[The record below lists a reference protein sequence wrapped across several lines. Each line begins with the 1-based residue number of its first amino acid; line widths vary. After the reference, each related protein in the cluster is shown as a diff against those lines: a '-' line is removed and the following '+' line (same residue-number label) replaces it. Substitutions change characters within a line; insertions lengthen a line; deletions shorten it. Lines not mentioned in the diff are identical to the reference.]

1 MFVDRIYFPVTT
13 LGPGERVVVWTCG
26 CTKRCPGCANP
37 ELWETRPEA
46 AIEPARLAA
55 VLNDLAGRTG
65 AHRITFTGGDP
76 LEQAP
81 ALASVLAAIRSAFDD
96 ILIYTGY
103 TFGELTAMPKLPTG
117 PLPLPSSPQPSSGGL
132 PNEGSAGA
140 APSAHPEDAP
150 LIDVLIDGPYVEA
163 ENDGVIEGRNA
174 VTEALRAGVAI
185 DKIFLMKGDT
195 DPTLGHI
202 ASAAREKGIVVVDA
216 DRRKLDGMSRTH
228 SHQGV
233 IALAAVREYATV
245 DDILNIARE
254 RGEPPLIVVCDEL
267 SDPHNL
273 GAVIRTADAAGAHG
287 VIIPKRRSAGLTAVV
302 SKTSAGAVAHVP
314 VARVPNLPS
323 LLKELK
329 EEGVWV
335 FGTAAGGTT
344 QLYQA
349 DLKGPA
355 AIVIGSEGDGM
366 GRLVAENC
374 DFTVSIPM
382 FGKINSLNASAAAA
396 VLLYEAV
403 RQRLGG

>member
-1 MFVDRIYFPVTT
+1 MKKRPPLRHSAPV
-13 LGPGERVVVWTCG
+13 
-26 CTKRCPGCANP
+26 
-37 ELWETRPEA
+37 ET
-46 AIEPARLAA
+46 
-55 VLNDLAGRTG
+55 
-65 AHRITFTGGDP
+65 
-76 LEQAP
+76 
-81 ALASVLAAIRSAFDD
+81 
-96 ILIYTGY
+96 
-103 TFGELTAMPKLPTG
+103 
-117 PLPLPSSPQPSSGGL
+117 
-132 PNEGSAGA
+132 
-140 APSAHPEDAP
+140 
-150 LIDVLIDGPYVEA
+150 

-174 VTEALRAGVAI
+174 VIEALRAGTAI
-185 DKIFLMKGDT
+185 DKIYLMKGEGDSA
-195 DPTLGHI
+195 LGHI

-216 DRRKLDGMSRTH
+216 DRRKLDNMSRTH

-233 IALAAVREYATV
+233 IALAAVREYV
-245 DDILNIARE
+245 DVEDILNIARE
-254 RGEPPLIVVCDEL
+254 RGENPLIVVCDEI

-302 SKTSAGAVAHVP
+302 GKPSAGAVAHVP
-314 VARVPNLPS
+314 VARVPNLPA

-335 FGTAAGGTT
+335 FGTAANGTT
-344 QLYQA
+344 SLYQA

-355 AIVIGSEGDGM
+355 AIVIGSEGAGM

-403 RQRLGG
+403 RQRLGD